1 MSVTFPTDNR
11 NILNEADATTGWT
24 ATDGPTLY
32 TASPTPIESTGC
44 LSMQV
49 SATTQNAYYGIT
61 SDDYSGGGTLSVWIQ
76 DRAEFN
82 TTANTGIGIVVGDG
96 TNRIAYS
103 VGGSDGTAF
112 RHDTGPVKWAC
123 FVLDLANKPA
133 NFVTLAGSEANLN
146 EAAITQVGV
155 YFETLVKSVGGADN
169 VFWDIIR
176 FADNG
181 DDVIMQGGSTSGTA
195 GNGEDAAAVDRS
207 TGNQQAYGVIRE
219 LGSGVY
225 GIQGNLTIGNAASSS
240 DQYWAESNVTYAWED
255 RGLSAN
261 NYYRFKIIGSSTAT
275 NCEASFEACTF
286 SVPTAASASFDGN
299 GADLTVCNIF
309 NCTFIGFDQGVETS
323 DDTGD
328 DWTGN
333 TYIGC
338 DQVVANG
345 CDLSGSAFSGYTGAA
360 NTSALLY
367 NLAVDP
373 DGELDNLDFTMPAT
387 ATHAIEFGTSVP
399 TTMTLR
405 GCNFSG
411 YGSGNNAN
419 DSTFHFKD
427 TAGTIT
433 VNLIDCTGNLTYRT
447 DGATINLVIAPVTTK
462 VTCEN
467 QAGSFIQSARV
478 FLETADNG
486 GGSGLPYQASV
497 STLTQT
503 GGTATLTAS
512 AAHGLAT
519 NDYVVVRG
527 ASDQYYNKTAQI
539 TVTSTTAFTYSV
551 NSSAAASAGG
561 TPVFSY
567 CPLSGLTDVNGEI
580 SSSKSWPASQ
590 GLQGWARK
598 SSASPYYKSAPISI
612 ADASG
617 GTDLLVLMISDE

>member
-32 TASPTPIESTGC
+32 TASPTPMESTGC

-49 SATTQNAYYGIT
+49 SNAVQDAYVGIT
-61 SDDYSGGGTLSVWIQ
+61 SDDYSAGGTISVWMQ
-76 DRAEFN
+76 DRAEFD
-82 TTANTGIGIVVGDG
+82 TTANTGIGIQVGDG

-133 NFVTLAGSEANLN
+133 NFVTLAGSEASLN

-155 YFETLVKSVGGADN
+155 YFKTLVKSVGGADN

-181 DDVIMQGGSTSGTA
+181 DDVIMQGGSTTGTA
-195 GNGEDAAAVDRS
+195 GNGSEAAAIDRS

-219 LGSGVY
+219 LGTGVY

-240 DQYWAESNVTYAWED
+240 DQYWAETNVTYAWED

-286 SVPTAASASFDGN
+286 SVPAAASASFDGN
-299 GADLTVCNIF
+299 GADLTNCDIF
-309 NCTFIGFDQGVETS
+309 NCTFIGFDQGIQTS
-323 DDTGD
+323 SSTTD
-328 DWTGN
+328 DWSGN
-333 TYIGC
+333 AYIDC

-345 CDLSGSAFSGYTGAA
+345 CDLTGSTYNGYVGAL

-373 DGELDNLDFTMPAT
+373 DGELDNSTFIMGAT
-387 ATHAIEFGTSVP
+387 STHAIEFGTSVP
-399 TTMTLR
+399 SSMTLR
-405 GCNFSG
+405 NCTFSG
-411 YGSGNNAN
+411 YGTGDNAN

-427 TAGTIT
+427 TTGTIT
-433 VNLIDCTGNLTYRT
+433 LNLVNCSGNVSYRT
-447 DGATINLVIAPVTTK
+447 DGATINIVQDPVTTTVK
-462 VTCEN
+462 AVTPSGTN
-467 QAGSFIQSARV
+467 VASARV
-478 FLETADNG
+478 LLETSAG
-486 GGSGLPYQASV
+486 TGPLPYQESI
-497 STLTQT
+497 SITQSA
-503 GGTATLTAS
+503 GTATATHT
-512 AAHGLAT
+512 AHGLST
-519 NDYVVVRG
+519 GQYVVVRG
-527 ASDQYYNKTAQI
+527 ADQEEYNKVAQV
-539 TVTSTTAFTYSV
+539 TVTGANTYTYSV
-551 NSSAAASAGG
+551 DSGATTPATGSPVASAVIVYG
-561 TPVFSY
+561 T
-567 CPLSGLTDVNGEI
+567 TDVNGEI
-580 SSSKSWPASQ
+580 SDTRTFSSNQPVK
-590 GLQGWARK
+590 GWIRK
-598 SSASPYYKSAPISI
+598 STSSPYYKTAVLTGSI
-612 ADASG
+612 DSTAGATFT
-617 GTDLLVLMISDE
+617 GTMISDE